1 MSYDERRGPAL
12 LPPVVDVRG
21 TRGLGWRSAHQLLA
35 LCTCWCTYYYSKKEK
50 TWISNTWRTSG
61 NMNDRPRPHNE
72 SDTPLRAPLARGRPS
87 GGEALSSRLAL
98 PCGEGVA
105 AWALVGHLGCAG
117 AAAGRA
123 ALVETAA

>member
-1 MSYDERRGPAL
+1 MEVGASIVGTVHMLVYEL
-12 LPPVVDVRG
+12 LQKGKD
-21 TRGLGWRSAHQLLA
+21 LD
-35 LCTCWCTYYYSKKEK
+35 
-50 TWISNTWRTSG
+50 SNTWRTSG

>member
-1 MSYDERRGPAL
+1 MEVGASIVGTVHMLVYVL
-12 LPPVVDVRG
+12 LQKD
-21 TRGLGWRSAHQLLA
+21 LD
-35 LCTCWCTYYYSKKEK
+35 
-50 TWISNTWRTSG
+50 IG
-61 NMNDRPRPHNE
+61 NMNDRVPHKK
-72 SDTPLRAPLARGRPS
+72 TTRHVRAPLARGRPS